1 MLVAV
6 VTHADTDTLFTLTS
20 KGEVTPSFMVPQGN
34 DITIR
39 CRLIT
44 ESRIEPINS
53 YEIGPHG
60 PILCKNQN
68 LDCWLNLTAVQYSH
82 KVICGK
88 NNTKYWG
95 QLKIDVIIPTTQ
107 PIVALNSKIFEI
119 GPYVIR
125 NTGLQQML
133 FNPAW
138 SLKRVELSMRN
149 NVSNIQPACSPFL
162 KISYERWTTWLQK
175 RTLTMKRTWRDL
187 TGVSGT
193 GLGVLNSIDSEV
205 IMNKLAASV
214 SDLAKLQQ
222 PLRSSLLAL
231 RTNQWLLSNILPTWE
246 RINIRDHKLVTDV
259 LGVVQNNL
267 SLALSCIQAQLWMQS
282 VAASIIREGE
292 EGTLPTEIRKIVWD
306 SATDFEKELQS
317 WWSLVNFTY
326 DPVTN
331 TATTFVLTISNATI
345 YSIYP
350 IVALGLNH
358 NGTILYPSEHRVWA
372 RKMNEKWQTVNLE
385 SYIVREQQGFV
396 CEDNAIETQDICLDS
411 EQNIC
416 HFEVH
421 PNENP
426 KTVIIYI
433 GKGCICLRTICDSL
447 YVDKIVVEIK
457 NHSNFCV
464 CNFTK
469 IDGCDF
475 SYSTPVTSHQL
486 LQSNYMMIHEL
497 LPVPIGM
504 NLTLVKQLLQHK
516 DLIAILK
523 KIRENGQNT
532 LITVH
537 HNVKEIHRVF
547 ERAQRDAELRWW
559 DTLFGWSPTA
569 TGILNKLCHPIVI
582 LLILVLISLIL
593 SAILY
598 VIAWKMINRLTY
610 LKKQITREA
619 TFTHMIV
626 QDVAKQ
632 QKRQTIPEFPPT

>member
-6 VTHADTDTLFTLTS
+6 VTHAGTETLFTLTGKS
-20 KGEVTPSFMVPQGN
+20 EVTPSFMTPQGN

-44 ESRIEPINS
+44 ESRTEPINS
-53 YEIGPHG
+53 YENGPHG
-60 PILCKNQN
+60 PILCKDQN
-68 LDCWLNLTAVQYSH
+68 LDCWLNLTAVQYSR

-95 QLKIDVIIPTTQ
+95 ELKIDVIIPTTQ
-107 PIVALNSKIFEI
+107 PIVALNPKIFEI

-125 NTGLQQML
+125 NTGLQQIL

-138 SLKRVELSMRN
+138 SLKQVELSMQN
-149 NVSNIQPACSPFL
+149 NVSDIQPACSPFL
-162 KISYERWTTWLQK
+162 KISYEGWTTWLQK
-175 RTLTMKRTWRDL
+175 RTLTTKRTRRDL
-187 TGVSGT
+187 TGVLGT

-205 IMNKLAASV
+205 IMNKLAASI
-214 SDLAKLQQ
+214 SDLARLQQ

-231 RTNQWLLSNILPTWE
+231 GTNQWLLSNILPTWE
-246 RINIRDHKLVTDV
+246 RINVRDHELITDA
-259 LGVVQNNL
+259 LGVIQNNL

-292 EGTLPTEIRKIVWD
+292 EGTLPTEIRKIIWD

-331 TATTFVLTISNATI
+331 TATTFVLTISNATK

-350 IVALGLNH
+350 IIALGINH

-385 SYIVREQQGFV
+385 SCIVREQQGFV
-396 CEDNAIETQDICLDS
+396 CEGNAIEAQDICLDT

-426 KTVIIYI
+426 ETILIYI
-433 GKGCICLRTICDSL
+433 GKGCVCLRTVCDFL
-447 YVDKIVVEIK
+447 YVDEVVVEIK
-457 NHSNFCV
+457 NHSNFCI

-475 SYSTPVTSHQL
+475 SYLTPVTSHQL
-486 LQSNYMMIHEL
+486 LQSNYMLIHEL
-497 LPVPIGM
+497 LPIPIGM
-504 NLTLVKQLLQHK
+504 NLTLVKQLLRHK
-516 DLIAILK
+516 DLIKILE
-523 KIRENGQNT
+523 KIKENGQKT

-547 ERAQRDAELRWW
+547 ERVQKDAELKWW

-569 TGILNKLCHPIVI
+569 TGILNELCHPIVI
-582 LLILVLISLIL
+582 LLTLVLINPEL
-593 SAILY
+593 
-598 VIAWKMINRLTY
+598 
-610 LKKQITREA
+610 
-619 TFTHMIV
+619 
-626 QDVAKQ
+626 QD
-632 QKRQTIPEFPPT
+632 RDGE